1 MHRAIPV
8 MNKACTER
16 IRKREHDQHR
26 QRIKSMKPQIDT
38 TVPMVCHL
46 DHLRNNLKREQL
58 LEDRYYTIDRDNKI
72 LLQKMSEIMS
82 KQTFMSGAG
91 SKSATS
97 LGRDGRKHEL
107 MRITKE
113 NQALLNRI
121 QHAQPVYNRVAWED
135 AYKRS
140 GEYMKNK
147 AEYPVCLP
155 SRKVLSRS
163 ASSSLV
169 PLQTQMQQ
177 QPEDGVHHPHKE
189 QQGDELRYVLK
200 EGKKIGETY
209 FLVEMATDG
218 RTLVISAYDADSRV
232 TRDLIVS
239 EKNHRKLYRD
249 AAGDYNLIAEK
260 LYVDGEQLRIHHLQ
274 DVQDDPGQP

>member
-16 IRKREHDQHR
+16 IRKKEHDAHKA
-26 QRIKSMKPQIDT
+26 RIKSMKPQIDT

-58 LEDRYYTIDRDNKI
+58 LEDRYYQIDRDNKI
-72 LLQKMSEIMS
+72 LLQKMSEMMS
-82 KQTFMSGAG
+82 KKTHMSGAADRA
-91 SKSATS
+91 SSSPAS

-113 NQALLNRI
+113 NQAILNRI
-121 QHAQPVYNRVAWED
+121 QQAQPVYNHVAWEES
-135 AYKRS
+135 YKKS
-140 GEYMKNK
+140 GDYLRTKS
-147 AEYPVCLP
+147 EYPICLP
-155 SRKVLSRS
+155 KRMMSQ
-163 ASSSLV
+163 SSSLTRLKDK
-169 PLQTQMQQ
+169 PEGKQQ
-177 QPEDGVHHPHKE
+177 LIQSDGVHHPGRE
-189 QQGDELRYVLK
+189 QTDELRYVLK
-200 EGKKIGETY
+200 EGKRIGETY
-209 FLVEMATDG
+209 YLVEMATDG

-249 AAGDYNLIAEK
+249 AAGDYNVITEK
-260 LYVDGEQLRIHHLQ
+260 LYVDGEQLKIHQ
-274 DVQDDPGQP
+274 FDAGPQEE

>member
-1 MHRAIPV
+1 
-8 MNKACTER
+8 MNKACSER
-16 IRKREHDQHR
+16 IRKREHDQHK

-58 LEDRYYTIDRDNKI
+58 LEDRYYQIDRDNKI
-72 LLQKMSEIMS
+72 LLQKMSGIMS
-82 KQTFMSGAG
+82 KSSCMSGGDRA
-91 SKSATS
+91 KSSPAS

-113 NQALLNRI
+113 NQAILNRI
-121 QHAQPVYNRVAWED
+121 QSAQPVYNHVSWEND
-135 AYKRS
+135 YKKS
-140 GEYMKNK
+140 GEHFKMKC
-147 AEYPVCLP
+147 EYPVCLP
-155 SRKVLSRS
+155 KRQLS
-163 ASSSLV
+163 ASTSSLV
-169 PLQTQMQQ
+169 RMKDKPER
-177 QPEDGVHHPHKE
+177 QPQADGVHHPGQE
-189 QQGDELRYVLK
+189 AQSDELRYVLK

-209 FLVEMATDG
+209 YLVEMATDG

-249 AAGDYNLIAEK
+249 AAGDYNYIAEK
-260 LYVDGEQLRIHHLQ
+260 LYVEGDQLKIHQ
-274 DVQDDPGQP
+274 QENPSEP

>member
-1 MHRAIPV
+1 
-8 MNKACTER
+8 
-16 IRKREHDQHR
+16 
-26 QRIKSMKPQIDT
+26 MKPQIDT
-38 TVPMVCHL
+38 TVPGVCHL

-72 LLQKMSEIMS
+72 LLQKMSDIMS
-82 KQTFMSGAG
+82 KTSFMSGTDDRA
-91 SKSATS
+91 KSSS

-121 QHAQPVYNRVAWED
+121 QQAQPVYNHVSWED
-135 AYKRS
+135 DYKKS
-140 GEYMKNK
+140 GHYFRTKC
-147 AEYPVCLP
+147 EYPIVLP
-155 SRKVLSRS
+155 KRQQSRVSLAPLKDRTEKPI
-163 ASSSLV
+163 SS
-169 PLQTQMQQ
+169 
-177 QPEDGVHHPHKE
+177 DGVHHPE
-189 QQGDELRYVLK
+189 QGEQNDELRYVLK

-239 EKNHRKLYRD
+239 EKNHRSLYRD
-249 AAGDYNLIAEK
+249 AAGDYNYIAEK
-260 LYVDGEQLRIHHLQ
+260 LYVDGEQLKMHQ
-274 DVQDDPGQP
+274 